1 MVEWFSQI
9 EFWHW
14 LSLGFVLLILEMLA
28 PSTLFLWMG
37 VSAIAVSLVQW
48 LIPDISWQWQFILF
62 GVLSLVTFFGWR
74 RWSAKK
80 GLDNVPEEY
89 AHLNQRSASLI
100 GRKAVLES
108 PIVNGVGRMRLDD
121 TYWRIEGDDLP
132 AGTRV
137 IVVGVEGATLE
148 VKAIE

>member
-37 VSAIAVSLVQW
+37 ISAIAVSLVQW
-48 LIPDISWQWQFILF
+48 LIPDIGWQWQFILF

-80 GLDNVPEEY
+80 GLDKLPEEY

-100 GRKAVLES
+100 GRKAVLET
-108 PIVNGVGRMRLDD
+108 PIVNGVGRVRLDD

-137 IVVGVEGATLE
+137 VVVGVEGATLE
-148 VKAIE
+148 VKAVE